1 MITPKKID
9 NPLDQPKEKNWQD
22 RMELVR
28 QKVGNN
34 LTKSEW
40 DLFLYMAKFYNLNPL
55 LGEIWAVKFQGK
67 PANIFTGRDGLLKIG
82 HQTGMF
88 DGMKT
93 VLLVESEKKV
103 WELDIAP
110 TGAPILGAKCYV
122 WRKDMS
128 HPVEVSVKMSEYNT
142 HRSTWK
148 EKPDTMIR
156 KVSEAHCLR
165 RAFSIHG
172 LYLPEEFKE
181 AETKEQQPVIT
192 PIVSKREKDK
202 KTEGETITVEASE
215 STETSSNN
223 PKYIELPDSV
233 KNSISGSLKKL
244 IEKYADLQNIPY
256 LEARK
261 KVFKTI
267 GVQKIEDMRYQ
278 ELRTLYK
285 ALDDQLKEIA

>member
-1 MITPKKID
+1 
-9 NPLDQPKEKNWQD
+9 
-22 RMELVR
+22 MEMVK
-28 QKVGNN
+28 QKVGNT
-34 LTKSEW
+34 LTKAEW

-55 LGEIWAVKFQGK
+55 LGEIWAVKFKDK

-82 HQTGMF
+82 HKSGMF

-93 VLLVESEKKV
+93 VLLIDNQKQVQEV
-103 WELDIAP
+103 DIAP
-110 TGAPILGAKCYV
+110 MGTAVLGAKCYV

-128 HPVEVSVKMSEYNT
+128 HPIEVSVKMSEYNT
-142 HRSTWK
+142 HRATWA

-156 KVSEAHCLR
+156 KVAEAHCLR

-181 AETKEQQPVIT
+181 AEAKGQSPIITPVVSQPAKEQ
-192 PIVSKREKDK
+192 E
-202 KTEGETITVEASE
+202 TEETTITVEPSQASE
-215 STETSSNN
+215 TIETNPDD
-223 PKYIELPDSV
+223 PKYVDLPDSV
-233 KNSISGSLKKL
+233 RNSISSSLKVL
-244 IEKYADLQNIPY
+244 IEKYADLQGLSY

-261 KVFKTI
+261 KVLATV
-267 GVQKIEDMRYQ
+267 GVKKIEDMRYQ